1 MLLGILNFSPTERY
15 LTHLVEEKL
24 TEATGGKVHIESIEV
39 GLFNRLML
47 NGVRI
52 EDLRGETLLQAGSVS
67 AKIELR
73 SLFREQLALRTVSL
87 LDADVSLYKQ
97 RADSAAN
104 YQFLVDAFSSKDKK
118 ESKGVNLRVNSVILR
133 RVNVAYN
140 EWYTPQTKG
149 RFNLSHLNLRGVNA
163 NVSLKSITTDGI
175 SLRIR
180 SLALREGSGLQLD
193 NLHFILEADK
203 RRARLRDFA
212 LEMPH
217 SHLAQDSLVCTYDAS
232 DGFSSLL
239 KTLSVSGGIRKAKIA
254 SADLRP
260 LLNLPQGLTFNCV
273 VSCGFAVNPQKIRV
287 TRLSVIDPGNGVQLN
302 GSAVID
308 RADGKLTAGKFVV
321 DRLSLNAQKSG
332 SLLTAFSASQK
343 VKDIVCQLGEVNLH
357 GAAQCRFAQFAVKG
371 NAVAQTAAG
380 RIEAEGEYA
389 QKKASGHIL
398 VKDFCADRLLQNE
411 KLPSHLNLT
420 ADVNADLSRKA
431 DPMVKLRAA
440 VASFDWNKRSF
451 RDITLDGAYS
461 RQRIEA
467 NVVSND
473 PAATFQTRT
482 AAVLNGK
489 QLVSL
494 TTDTHIDR
502 ICLSDFGIDTPLK
515 SAKIKGTLKAN
526 LKGLSAAPLL
536 GYADLSNVE
545 ITDAPRGGYSLNS
558 LRATISPLTAQ
569 TQQLALRSDFLDA
582 DVTGKLSLA
591 NVKGAVQKIL
601 SRTLPALASRST
613 LASTGG
619 TWEVDAAVKNTDI
632 LKFLGVDVSA
642 EGEARLQGRLS
653 SNEGEGSSLTFYADK
668 LHVYGQEID
677 RPSVYANGADST
689 YNCLVQATKTF
700 AGRNY
705 RLAADLSTRNGQL
718 LTRVGWQAQ
727 HESRYNG
734 AVEASTRFFKS
745 GGGVGMD
752 VQIQPTTF
760 LLADSLWHIS
770 SGRILY
776 DAKQVAFDGVHISHA
791 DQALTLNGEVGPHR
805 SDSIVAVL
813 QNIDVDYILGL
824 VNFNAVSFGGQASG
838 RAIFTQDGNNPQV
851 HANLHIPAFLFNDGL
866 MGDAYIN
873 GNWNKDENRINLYAD
888 MTLPETAG
896 FGTHVDGYVSLAE
909 KGLLLNIKTTHTR
922 LDFLKRY
929 MDGIFGDFGGNATG
943 DVCLYGPF
951 KKLDFKGEV
960 EADCQAR
967 VLATGVKY
975 CVSDGRVKLSPG
987 EFAFENFT
995 VSDSRGGTGTA
1006 NGALRHTHL
1015 KQINYDFDIVANR
1028 LLCYDQPKQPGLPFY
1043 STAVGTGQAHLAG
1056 YPSHFA
1062 ADIALTPDA
1071 PTTFTYDL
1079 GEQST
1084 FSKEDKMVHFHAV
1097 NEPADTLF
1105 STAPSTVKTE
1115 VVEAPNDD
1123 TGTDIVL
1130 NLVLNANPSAQLTII
1145 TDART
1150 GDAITARGNG
1160 LLRATWRNKGAF
1172 EMYGTYTFTRG
1183 QYKVSLQDI
1192 IRKDLTIQPG
1202 STITFT
1208 GNPLN
1213 ADLGIKTLYTVNGVS
1228 LSDLNYVA
1236 GFSNKT
1242 VRADCI
1248 MNIGGKAANP
1258 QVDFDLNL
1266 HNISEDEKQMV
1277 RQLIS
1282 TEEDMSKQ
1290 VICLL
1295 GVGRFFSANTGVGVS
1310 GASASANASQ
1320 QQSSAAM
1327 RSFLSTTL
1335 TNQLNSAISSV
1346 LGSQSKWSFGTNL
1359 NPGSENGT
1367 NIEVDGLLQGRLFN
1381 DRLLINGNFGYRD
1394 HPNYTSN
1401 FVGDFDIRYLLTPK
1415 GSVSLRAYS
1424 ETNNRY
1430 FTKSSLTTQGVG
1442 ISLQRD
1448 FTSLRELFSLNRKR
1462 KK

>member
-1 MLLGILNFSPTERY
+1 MLLGILNFSPTERF
-15 LTHLVEEKL
+15 LTHFAEEKL
-24 TEATGGKVHIESIEV
+24 TEATGGKVSIESIEV

-47 NGVRI
+47 NGVHI
-52 EDLRGETLLQAGSVS
+52 EDLQGETLLQAGSVS

-87 LDADVSLYKQ
+87 LDADISLYKQ

-104 YQFLVDAFSSKDKK
+104 YQFLVDAFSSKDKR

-133 RVNVAYN
+133 RVNVSYN
-140 EWYTPQTKG
+140 ERYKPVVKG
-149 RFNLSHLNLRGVNA
+149 RFNASHINLRGVNA
-163 NVSLKSITTDGI
+163 NVSLKSLTADDIR
-175 SLRIR
+175 LRVR
-180 SLALREGSGLQLD
+180 SLALSEGSGLQLN

-203 RRARLRDFA
+203 RKASLRDFA
-212 LEMPH
+212 LDTPY
-217 SHLAQDSLVCTYDAS
+217 SHLSQDSLVCTYDATG
-232 DGFSSLL
+232 DFSGLL
-239 KTLSVSGGIRKAKIA
+239 RTLSVSGGIRKARIA
-254 SADLRP
+254 SEDLRP
-260 LLNLPQGLTFNCV
+260 FVKLPNGLSFNCD
-273 VSCGFAVNPQKIRV
+273 VSCAFAVSPQKIRV
-287 TRLSVIDPGNGVQLN
+287 TGLTVSDETNGVQLI
-302 GSAVID
+302 GSAAFD
-308 RADGKLTAGKFVV
+308 RTDGKLIAGKFAL
-321 DRLSLNAQKSG
+321 DRLTISSQQSEP
-332 SLLTAFSASQK
+332 LLSALSASPK
-343 VKDIVCQLGEVNLH
+343 VRDIVSQLGEVNLH
-357 GAAQCRFAQFAVKG
+357 GAAQCRFAPFTVKG
-371 NAVAQTAAG
+371 NAAARTAVG
-380 RIEAEGEYA
+380 RIEAEGQYE

-398 VKDFCADRLLQNE
+398 VHDFCADRLLQNE
-411 KLPSHLNLT
+411 KLPTLLNLT
-420 ADVNADLSRKA
+420 ADIRADLTQKTNPAVTVKA
-431 DPMVKLRAA
+431 SVP
-440 VASFDWNKRSF
+440 SFEWNKRQF
-451 RDITLDGAYS
+451 RSITLDGSYS

-473 PAATFQTRT
+473 AAATFQTRT
-482 AAVLNGK
+482 SISLNDKRIAA
-489 QLVSL
+489 L
-494 TTDTHIDR
+494 TTDTRIDR
-502 ICLSDFGIDTPLK
+502 LCLSDFGIDTPLK
-515 SAKIKGTLKAN
+515 SAKIKGTLQADI
-526 LKGLSAAPLL
+526 KGLSAAPLL
-536 GYADLSNVE
+536 GQATLLGVDIVGS
-545 ITDAPRGGYSLNS
+545 PRGDYSLNS
-558 LRATISPLTAQ
+558 LSANIRPVSGQ
-569 TQQLALRSDFLDA
+569 TQQLTLRSDFLDA

-591 NVKGAVQKIL
+591 ALKDAVQKII
-601 SRTLPALASRST
+601 SRSLPT
-613 LASTGG
+613 LAPSKAVAAASG
-619 TWEVDAAVKNTDI
+619 TWEIDAVVKKTDL

-642 EGEARLQGRLS
+642 NGEANLQGRLS
-653 SNEGEGSSLTFYADK
+653 TGQGERSSLTFYADK
-668 LHVYGQEID
+668 LNIYGQEID
-677 RPSVYANGADST
+677 RPSIYVNGVDST
-689 YNCLVQATKTF
+689 FNCLVQATKTF

-705 RLAADLSTRNGQL
+705 RLAADLSTRQGL
-718 LTRVGWQAQ
+718 LYTHFGWQALN
-727 HESRYNG
+727 ESRYNG
-734 AVEASTRFFKS
+734 SVETATHFFKS
-745 GGGVGMD
+745 NGKVGVD
-752 VQIQPTTF
+752 VRVQPSEF
-760 LLADSLWHIS
+760 LLGDSLWHIS

-776 DAKQVAFDGVHISHA
+776 DARQMAFDGINVSHA
-791 DQALTLNGEVGPHR
+791 DQALTLNGEIGPHR
-805 SDSIVAVL
+805 SDSIVAEL

-824 VNFNAVSFGGQASG
+824 VNFDAVSFGGQASG

-873 GNWNKDENRINLYAD
+873 GNWNKAENRINLDAD

-909 KGLLLNIKTTHTR
+909 KGLLLNIKANHTQ

-929 MDGIFGDFGGNATG
+929 MGGIFGDFGGNATG
-943 DVCLYGPF
+943 NVCLYGPF
-951 KKLDFKGEV
+951 KKLDFEGDV

-975 CVSDGRVKLSPG
+975 RVSNGRVKLSPG
-987 EFAFENFT
+987 TFAFENFS
-995 VSDSRGGTGTA
+995 VSDGRGGTGTA

-1015 KQINYDFDIVANR
+1015 KHLNYDFDISAHR
-1028 LLCYDQPKQPGLPFY
+1028 LLCYDQPQQSGLPFY
-1043 STAVGTGQAHLAG
+1043 STAVGTGEAHLAG
-1056 YPSHFA
+1056 YPSHFT
-1062 ADIALTPDA
+1062 ADIAIAPDA

-1079 GEQST
+1079 GEQGT
-1084 FSKEDKMVHFHAV
+1084 FSKEDRMVHFHDV
-1097 NEPADTLF
+1097 GQKADTLF
-1105 STAPSTVKTE
+1105 APANSGVKTE
-1115 VVEAPNDD
+1115 VVAEADDD

-1130 NLVLNANPSAQLTII
+1130 NLVLNANPTAQLTII
-1145 TDART
+1145 TDPRT

-1183 QYKVSLQDI
+1183 QYKVSIQDI

-1213 ADLGIKTLYTVNGVS
+1213 ADLDIKTLYTVNGVS

-1310 GASASANASQ
+1310 GASASANGSQ

-1448 FTSLRELFSLNRKR
+1448 FTSLRELFSLTRKR